1 VVGGGAGAVAAGAG
15 GCGFGF
21 RPHAALPTAAIRTT
35 AAHMVNLRII
45 KLFSSSCLHV
55 ARTVT

>member
-1 VVGGGAGAVAAGAG
+1 VAAGAG

-35 AAHMVNLRII
+35 AAHTVNLRII

-55 ARTVT
+55 ATNGHIEWGKSGV